1 MNVIVIDDEKDI
13 RESLYSLLEEEGHQV
28 YLAADGLQGIELMRT
43 KTHPAIVF
51 LDLLMP
57 RMGGDEVLRIFNQ
70 DSVLQQRYQ
79 ITIIT
84 ATINKF
90 PNDLSRIIRKFHI
103 KVFQKPLNVIDILD
117 ILEQSVNMPIF
128 N

>member
-43 KTHPAIVF
+43 KTLPAIVF

-84 ATINKF
+84 AT
-90 PNDLSRIIRKFHI
+90 LSC
-103 KVFQKPLNVIDILD
+103 VVISHSFAHRSCSL
-117 ILEQSVNMPIF
+117 
-128 N
+128 